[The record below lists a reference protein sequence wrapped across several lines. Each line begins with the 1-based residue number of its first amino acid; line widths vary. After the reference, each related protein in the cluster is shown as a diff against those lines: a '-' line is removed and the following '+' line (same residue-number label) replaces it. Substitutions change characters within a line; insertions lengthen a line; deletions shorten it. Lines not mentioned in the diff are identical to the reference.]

1 MSRAIPKVLIEEVG
15 LDTLISR
22 LPPAY
27 AHSIF
32 ASYCSSRF
40 IYQYGLDSSPVDFHY
55 FLTSI
60 TAQN

>member
-1 MSRAIPKVLIEEVG
+1 MSRAIPKVLLDEVG
-15 LDTLISR
+15 LDTLLTR

-32 ASYCSSRF
+32 ASFCASRF

-55 FLTSI
+55 FLTSLL
-60 TAQN
+60 AQ

>member
-1 MSRAIPKVLIEEVG
+1 MSRAIPKVLIDEVG

-32 ASYCSSRF
+32 ASFVSSRF
-40 IYQYGLDSSPVDFHY
+40 IYQYGLDNSPVDFHY
-55 FLTSI
+55 FVAGLTK
-60 TAQN
+60 QN

>member
-1 MSRAIPKVLIEEVG
+1 MSRAIPKVLLDEVG
-15 LDTLISR
+15 LDTLITR

-32 ASYCSSRF
+32 ASFCSSRF
-40 IYQYGLDSSPVDFHY
+40 IYQYGLSSSPVDFHY
-55 FLTSI
+55 FLQSL